1 MNWALMARIPA
12 AEAPVVALLFGFRP
26 PSALSLPADA
36 DLSSVDMTE
45 WRGMPFGYWLGSI
58 RVLTTS
64 RVEIDELLVV
74 VVEVGVWSFG
84 VSQL

>member
-12 AEAPVVALLFGFRP
+12 AEAPVAALLFGFRP

-45 WRGMPFGYWLGSI
+45 WRGMPFGYWLDSI
-58 RVLTTS
+58 RVLTAS
-64 RVEIDELLVV
+64 RAEIDELLVV
-74 VVEVGVWSFG
+74 EVGIWCFSA
-84 VSQL
+84 